1 MFIISLFGTIFVIL
15 GVILTI
21 PIVCE
26 KIHLNASIG
35 WAIATIGM
43 LMLSFSSFLGKNIIF
58 GIVCLIFAMGDL
70 YFCVTDS
77 KD

>member
-1 MFIISLFGTIFVIL
+1 MFIISLFGVIFVIL

-35 WAIATIGM
+35 WAIAAIGM
-43 LMLSFSSFLGKNIIF
+43 LMLSFSNFLGKNIIS
-58 GIVCLIFAMGDL
+58 GIVCLIFAMGNL
-70 YFCVTDS
+70 YFCVTNS

>member
-1 MFIISLFGTIFVIL
+1 MLAINLFGTIFVIL
-15 GVILTI
+15 GIILTI
-21 PIVCE
+21 PTVCE

-58 GIVCLIFAMGDL
+58 GIVCLIFAMGNL

>member
-1 MFIISLFGTIFVIL
+1 
-15 GVILTI
+15 
-21 PIVCE
+21 VCE

-58 GIVCLIFAMGDL
+58 GIVCLIFAMGNL

>member
-15 GVILTI
+15 GIILTI
-21 PIVCE
+21 PTVCE
-26 KIHLNASIG
+26 KIYLNASIG

-43 LMLSFSSFLGKNIIF
+43 LMLSFSSFLGKNIIY
-58 GIVCLIFAMGDL
+58 GIVCLIFAMGNL
-70 YFCVTDS
+70 YFCAINS